1 MLKPARFTGKI
12 RLSLF
17 YLVVVALIGSYL
29 RLMFVTPVQ
38 FPIFENLLHAHS
50 HFAILGW
57 LYNALYIAIV
67 YLYVKEQAKQK
78 KYNILFWLTQIS
90 IGGMLVSFT
99 IQGYATYSIAFST
112 LHILCSYVF
121 IYFVLKDISSIKNE
135 TVSLKFIYG
144 GFFFLFLSSLG
155 PWGLVAVVFTG
166 LPDPDVYKQIIYFY
180 LHFQYNG
187 WFIFALIGLWLRYY
201 ETQGIVFNEVI
212 SGKAFHILF
221 YSNLGAYV
229 LSLLGFSLPGYVY
242 AMGIIAAFAQ
252 LIGARYLYILL
263 FTDEVKAF
271 GSIGGTGQLLFRLSF
286 FALFLKYLFQL
297 ISAVPQIGYPA
308 FVIRD
313 ITIGYIHLVMIGVM
327 TLGVLGWFIANGL
340 YKADGAAR
348 AGIYTFLAAF
358 VLSECVLLYH
368 SPAGWFGLGSIPNT
382 AELLLILSACML
394 GGSLIIFISSLRRQS
409 M

>member
-1 MLKPARFTGKI
+1 MLEPARFAGKI

-17 YLVVVALIGSYL
+17 YLTLVAAIGTWL
-29 RLMFVTPVQ
+29 RYMFVSPVQ
-38 FPIFENLLHAHS
+38 FPVFENLLHAHS

-67 YLYVKEQAKQK
+67 YLYVKDPTKQK
-78 KYNILFWLTQIS
+78 KYNILFWVTQIS

-99 IQGYATYSIAFST
+99 LQGYATYSIAFST

-144 GFFFLFLSSLG
+144 GLFFLFLSSLG

-187 WFIFALIGLWLRYY
+187 WFVFALIGLWLRYY
-201 ETQGIVFNEVI
+201 ETQGIIFNKDI
-212 SGKAFHILF
+212 SAMAFQILF
-221 YSNLGAYV
+221 YANLGAYV

-242 AMGIIAAFAQ
+242 AIGIIAAFAQ

-286 FALFLKYLFQL
+286 FALFLKFLFQL

-327 TLGVLGWFIANGL
+327 TLGILGWFIVNGM
-340 YKADGAAR
+340 YKAGSAAK
-348 AGIYTFLAAF
+348 AGIYTLIAAF

-368 SPAGWFGLGSIPNT
+368 SPAGWFGLSAIPNT
-382 AELLLILSACML
+382 AVLLLALSVTML
-394 GGSLIIFISSLRRQS
+394 IGTVLIFVSSLRKS
-409 M
+409 E